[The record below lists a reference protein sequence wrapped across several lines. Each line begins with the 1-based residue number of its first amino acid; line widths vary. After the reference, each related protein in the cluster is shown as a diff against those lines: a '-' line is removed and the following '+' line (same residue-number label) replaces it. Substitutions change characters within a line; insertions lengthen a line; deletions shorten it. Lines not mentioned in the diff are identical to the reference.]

1 MTTTSSPAT
10 PESTEEVTAAAT
22 AVATTPG
29 TGTSTGSAVPPTPG
43 SEAATPAA
51 FSAISPAEPGGLDLR
66 RIQDLLLGR
75 WAEDRRE
82 GRRNAKM
89 PALHKIEDL
98 PMQEHRARV
107 LGQLGILVDLG
118 QNRKAYPVRFGG
130 QDNPGGN
137 IATFTEMVSADPSL
151 QIKAGVQWGL
161 FGAAIL
167 HLGTESH
174 HERFLPDV
182 LDLTVPGAF
191 AMTEIGHG
199 SDVSS
204 LATTATYIPERDE
217 FEIHTPFKAARKDYL
232 GNAALHGKAAVVFAQ
247 LITRGVNHGVH
258 AFYVPLRDDD
268 GGFLPGVGGEDDGVK
283 GGLNGIDNGRLHFDH
298 VRIPRTNLLNRY
310 GDVDAEGTYTSPI
323 ASPGRRF
330 FTMIGTLVQGRVSLA
345 MSGAAASALA
355 LTGAITY
362 GNQRRQFTASSDT
375 REEVLLDYQLHQ
387 RRLIDRLARTYADTF
402 AANELLE
409 KFDAV
414 FSGASDTDED
424 RQELETLAAAIKPL
438 ATWNALD
445 TLQEAR
451 EACGGAGFM
460 ARNRFTSLRADLDIY
475 VTFEGDNNVLLQL
488 VGKRLLSDYSKDL
501 TNLSIG
507 ALSRYVRG
515 QATEAMV
522 NRSGLRRV
530 VQSVQDAGS
539 ERKSASWFK
548 DVQVQ
553 RALLEDRV
561 RTKTALVAQALM
573 PVARKSQAEQAAVFN
588 LHQADLID
596 AARNHGELLEWEA
609 FTRAVDALEDSHTAQ
624 VMTWLR
630 NLFALRVIEDD
641 LGWFLETGR
650 ISPQRA
656 RTLRTYINRLAAR
669 LRPHAQDLVEA
680 FGYEPEH
687 LRMDVASGEEARR
700 QEEAAKY
707 YRVLR
712 ASADAPVHEKVLHQ
726 REKHAA
732 RKAGAIRAK
741 RRARAARTA
750 KRTL

>member
-1 MTTTSSPAT
+1 MTTTSDS
-10 PESTEEVTAAAT
+10 STT
-22 AVATTPG
+22 AVPAG
-29 TGTSTGSAVPPTPG
+29 AVPPAVQADPDTG
-43 SEAATPAA
+43 AHTA
-51 FSAISPAEPGGLDLR
+51 FSAISAAEPGGLDLDAV
-66 RIQDLLLGR
+66 QQLLLGR
-75 WAEDRRE
+75 WAADRLE
-82 GRRNAKM
+82 GRENVKD
-89 PALHKIEDL
+89 PDLHKIENLSMED
-98 PMQEHRARV
+98 HRERV
-107 LGQLGILVDLG
+107 LGQLRILVDRGQVNKAFPRGLG
-118 QNRKAYPVRFGG
+118 GS
-130 QDNPGGN
+130 DNHGGN
-137 IATFTEMVSADPSL
+137 IATFAELVSADPSL

-161 FGAAIL
+161 FGSAIL
-167 HLGTESH
+167 HLGTEEH
-174 HERFLPDV
+174 HERLLPAV
-182 LDLTVPGAF
+182 MSLEVPGAF

-204 LATTATYIPERDE
+204 LATTATYVPETDE
-217 FEIHTPFKAARKDYL
+217 FEIHTPFKAAWKEFL

-258 AFYVPLRDDD
+258 AFYVPLRDGAGD
-268 GGFLPGVGGEDDGVK
+268 FLPGIGGEDDGYK

-310 GDVDAEGTYTSPI
+310 GSVDEKGAYSSDI

-345 MSGAAASALA
+345 LSGASASALA

-362 GNQRRQFTASSDT
+362 GNQRRQFNATSDT
-375 REEVLLDYQLHQ
+375 HEEVLMDYQLHQ

-409 KFDAV
+409 KFDSV
-414 FSGASDTDED
+414 FSGESDTDED

-438 ATWNALD
+438 TTWNALD

-451 EACGGAGFM
+451 EACGGAGYM
-460 ARNRFTSLRADLDIY
+460 AKNRFASLRHDLDIF

-515 QATEAMV
+515 QATEAV
-522 NRSGLRRV
+522 VYRSGLRRV

-548 DVQVQ
+548 DAEVQ

-561 RTKTALVAQALM
+561 RSKTGAVAQALM
-573 PVARKSQAEQAAVFN
+573 PVAKKSQAEQAATFN

-609 FTRAVDALEDSHTAQ
+609 FTRAVEQIEDDHTRQ
-624 VMTWLR
+624 IMTWLR

-669 LRPHAQDLVEA
+669 LRPHAQTLVDA
-680 FGYEPEH
+680 FGYEQEH
-687 LRMDVASGEEARR
+687 LRMDIATGDEARR
-700 QEEAAKY
+700 QDEAAEY
-707 YRVLR
+707 YRKLR
-712 ASADAPVHEKVLHQ
+712 ASADAPIHEKVLRQ
-726 REKHAA
+726 REKNAA
-732 RKAGAIRAK
+732 KGRNGRDSRNKSGR
-741 RRARAARTA
+741 
-750 KRTL
+750 

>member
-1 MTTTSSPAT
+1 MTTTDANATAGLEPAT
-10 PESTEEVTAAAT
+10 
-22 AVATTPG
+22 
-29 TGTSTGSAVPPTPG
+29 VPPTPEADDLTG
-43 SEAATPAA
+43 S
-51 FSAISPAEPGGLDLR
+51 FSAISAAEPGGLDR
-66 RIQDLLLGR
+66 DRIEQLLLGR
-75 WAEDRRE
+75 WAKERRE
-82 GRRNAKM
+82 GRRNAKN
-89 PALHKIEDL
+89 PELHKLENISME
-98 PMQEHRARV
+98 EHRERV
-107 LGQLGILVDLG
+107 LGQLKILVDLG
-118 QNRKAYPVRFGG
+118 QVQKAFPKRFGG
-130 QDNPGGN
+130 EDNHGGN

-174 HERFLPDV
+174 HERFLPDA
-182 LDLTVPGAF
+182 LNLNVPGAF

-204 LATTATYIPERDE
+204 LATTATYQPETDE
-217 FEIHTPFKAARKDYL
+217 FEIHTPFKAAWKEFL
-232 GNAALHGKAAVVFAQ
+232 GNAALHGKAAVVFGQ
-247 LITRGVNHGVH
+247 LITHGVNHGVH
-258 AFYVPLRDDD
+258 AFYVPIRDGAGD
-268 GGFLPGVGGEDDGVK
+268 FLPGVGGEDDGYK
-283 GGLNGIDNGRLHFDH
+283 GGLNGIDNGRLHFDR

-310 GDVDAEGTYTSPI
+310 GSVDESGAYSSPI
-323 ASPGRRF
+323 ESPGRRF

-345 MSGAAASALA
+345 MAGAAASAVGLS
-355 LTGAITY
+355 GAITY
-362 GNQRRQFTASSDT
+362 GNQRRQFNAGSDT
-375 REEVLLDYQLHQ
+375 EEEVLMDYQLHQ

-409 KFDAV
+409 KFDSV
-414 FSGASDTDED
+414 FSGEADTDDD

-438 ATWNALD
+438 TTWNALD
-445 TLQEAR
+445 TLQESR
-451 EACGGAGFM
+451 EACGGAGYI
-460 ARNRFTSLRADLDIY
+460 AKNRFTSLRADLDIY

-522 NRSGLRRV
+522 NRSGLRRM

-548 DVQVQ
+548 DTDVQ

-561 RTKTALVAQALM
+561 RTKTAAVAQALM
-573 PVARKSQAEQAAVFN
+573 PVAKKSPAEQAATFN
-588 LHQADLID
+588 DHQTDLID

-609 FTRAVDALEDSHTAQ
+609 FTRAVESIDDDHTRRI
-624 VMTWLR
+624 MTWLR

-656 RTLRTYINRLAAR
+656 RTLRSYINRLAAR
-669 LRPHAQDLVEA
+669 LRPHAQDLVDA

-687 LRMDVASGEEARR
+687 LRMEVASGEEAAR
-700 QEEAAKY
+700 QDEAAEY
-707 YRVLR
+707 FRRLR
-712 ASADAPVHEKVLHQ
+712 ASGEAPVHEKTLRQ
-726 REKHAA
+726 R
-732 RKAGAIRAK
+732 
-741 RRARAARTA
+741 RR
-750 KRTL
+750 

>member
-1 MTTTSSPAT
+1 MTTTSDS
-10 PESTEEVTAAAT
+10 STT
-22 AVATTPG
+22 AVPAG
-29 TGTSTGSAVPPTPG
+29 AVPPTQADADTG
-43 SEAATPAA
+43 QQGA
-51 FSAISPAEPGGLDLR
+51 FSAISAAEPGGLDLDAVH
-66 RIQDLLLGR
+66 QLLLGR
-75 WAEDRRE
+75 WAADRLE
-82 GRRNAKM
+82 GRENVKD
-89 PALHKIEDL
+89 PDLHKIENLTMED
-98 PMQEHRARV
+98 HRERV
-107 LGQLGILVDLG
+107 LGQLRILVDRGQVNKAFPRRLG
-118 QNRKAYPVRFGG
+118 GS
-130 QDNPGGN
+130 DNHGGN
-137 IATFTEMVSADPSL
+137 IATFAELVSADPSL

-161 FGAAIL
+161 FGSAIL
-167 HLGTESH
+167 HLGTEEH
-174 HERFLPDV
+174 HERLLPAV
-182 LDLTVPGAF
+182 MSLEVPGAF

-204 LATTATYIPERDE
+204 LATTATYVPETDE
-217 FEIHTPFKAARKDYL
+217 FEIHTPFKAAWKEFL

-258 AFYVPLRDDD
+258 AFYVPLRDESGD
-268 GGFLPGVGGEDDGVK
+268 FLPGIGGEDDGYK

-310 GDVDAEGTYTSPI
+310 GSVDEKGGYSSDI

-345 MSGAAASALA
+345 LSGASASALA

-362 GNQRRQFTASSDT
+362 GNQRRQFNATSDT
-375 REEVLLDYQLHQ
+375 HEEVLMDYQLHQ

-414 FSGASDTDED
+414 FSGESDTDED

-451 EACGGAGFM
+451 EACGGAGYM
-460 ARNRFTSLRADLDIY
+460 AKNRFASLRHDLDIF

-515 QATEAMV
+515 QATEAVV

-548 DVQVQ
+548 DAEVQ

-561 RTKTALVAQALM
+561 RTKTGAVAQALM
-573 PVARKSQAEQAAVFN
+573 PVARKSQAEQAATFN

-609 FTRAVDALEDSHTAQ
+609 FTRAVEQIEDDHTRQ
-624 VMTWLR
+624 VMTWMR

-669 LRPHAQDLVEA
+669 LRPYAQTLVDA
-680 FGYEPEH
+680 FGYEQEH
-687 LRMDVASGEEARR
+687 LRMDIATGDEARR
-700 QEEAAKY
+700 QDEAAEY
-707 YRVLR
+707 YRKLR
-712 ASADAPVHEKVLHQ
+712 ASADAPIHEKVLHQ
-726 REKHAA
+726 REKNAA
-732 RKAGAIRAK
+732 KSRSGRNQDRK
-741 RRARAARTA
+741 
-750 KRTL
+750 

>member
-1 MTTTSSPAT
+1 MTTTSPSPVPAD
-10 PESTEEVTAAAT
+10 V
-22 AVATTPG
+22 G
-29 TGTSTGSAVPPTPG
+29 TGSPGSAVSPTPEDDR
-43 SEAATPAA
+43 SPTAA
-51 FSAISPAEPGGLDLR
+51 FSAISPAEPGGLDLE
-66 RIQDLLLGR
+66 RIQELLLGR

-82 GRRNAKM
+82 GRRNAKN
-89 PALHKIEDL
+89 PDLHKIENISMD
-98 PMQEHRARV
+98 EHRERV
-107 LGQLGILVDLG
+107 LGQLKVLVDIG
-118 QNRKAYPVRFGG
+118 QVQKAYPARFGG
-130 QDNPGGN
+130 QDNHGGN
-137 IATFTEMVSADPSL
+137 VATFVELVSADPSL
-151 QIKAGVQWGL
+151 QIKSGVQWGL

-182 LDLTVPGAF
+182 LNLNVPGAF

-204 LATTATYIPERDE
+204 LATTATYIPEADE
-217 FEIHTPFKAARKDYL
+217 FDIHTPFKAAWKDYL

-258 AFYVPLRDDD
+258 AFYVPLRDGTGD
-268 GGFLPGVGGEDDGVK
+268 FLPGIGGEDDGFK

-298 VRIPRTNLLNRY
+298 VRIPRANLLNRY
-310 GDVDAEGTYTSPI
+310 GNVDETGTYTSPI

-345 MSGAAASALA
+345 MTGAVASALG

-362 GNQRRQFTASSDT
+362 GNQRRQFNATSDT
-375 REEVLLDYQLHQ
+375 HEEVLMDYQLHQ

-409 KFDAV
+409 KFHAV
-414 FSGASDTDED
+414 FSGESDADED

-451 EACGGAGFM
+451 EACGGAGFI
-460 ARNRFTSLRADLDIY
+460 AKNRFTSLRADLDIY
-475 VTFEGDNNVLLQL
+475 VTFEGDNNILLQL

-501 TNLSIG
+501 TNLSVG

-515 QATEAMV
+515 HATEAMV

-548 DVQVQ
+548 DTEVQ

-561 RTKTALVAQALM
+561 RTKTAAVAQALM
-573 PVARKSQAEQAAVFN
+573 PVARKGQAEQAATFN
-588 LHQADLID
+588 LHQSDLID

-609 FTRAVDALEDSHTAQ
+609 FTRAVDKIEDSHTLQ

-656 RTLRTYINRLAAR
+656 RTLRSYINRLAAR
-669 LRPHAQDLVEA
+669 LRPYAQDLVDA
-680 FGYEPEH
+680 FGYEQEH
-687 LRMDVASGEEARR
+687 LRMDIATGDEARR
-700 QEEAAKY
+700 QDEAAEY
-707 YRVLR
+707 YRRLR

-726 REKHAA
+726 REKRAA
-732 RKAGAIRAK
+732 RKATAVRAK
-741 RRARAARTA
+741 RTAKAARGA
-750 KRTL
+750 Q

>member
-1 MTTTSSPAT
+1 MDLD
-10 PESTEEVTAAAT
+10 
-22 AVATTPG
+22 AV
-29 TGTSTGSAVPPTPG
+29 
-43 SEAATPAA
+43 
-51 FSAISPAEPGGLDLR
+51 
-66 RIQDLLLGR
+66 QQLLLGR
-75 WAEDRRE
+75 WAADRLE
-82 GRRNAKM
+82 GRENVKD
-89 PALHKIEDL
+89 PDLHKIENLTMED
-98 PMQEHRARV
+98 HRERV
-107 LGQLGILVDLG
+107 LGQLRILADRGQVNKAFPRRLG
-118 QNRKAYPVRFGG
+118 GS
-130 QDNPGGN
+130 DNHGGN
-137 IATFTEMVSADPSL
+137 IATFAELVSADPSL

-161 FGAAIL
+161 FGSAIL
-167 HLGTESH
+167 HLGTEEH
-174 HERFLPDV
+174 HERLLPAV
-182 LDLTVPGAF
+182 MSLEVPGAF

-204 LATTATYIPERDE
+204 LATTATYVPDTDE
-217 FEIHTPFKAARKDYL
+217 FEIHTPFKAAWKEFL

-258 AFYVPLRDDD
+258 AFYVPLRDESGD
-268 GGFLPGVGGEDDGVK
+268 FLPGVGGEDDGYK

-310 GDVDAEGTYTSPI
+310 GSVDEKGGYSSDI

-345 MSGAAASALA
+345 LSGASASALA

-362 GNQRRQFTASSDT
+362 GNQRRQFNATSDT
-375 REEVLLDYQLHQ
+375 HEEVLMDYQLHQ

-414 FSGASDTDED
+414 FSGESDTDED

-451 EACGGAGFM
+451 EACGGAGYM
-460 ARNRFTSLRADLDIY
+460 AKNRFASLRHDLDIF

-515 QATEAMV
+515 QATEAV
-522 NRSGLRRV
+522 VYRSGLRRV

-548 DVQVQ
+548 DAEVQ

-561 RTKTALVAQALM
+561 RTKTGAVAQALM
-573 PVARKSQAEQAAVFN
+573 PVARKSQAEQAATFN

-609 FTRAVDALEDSHTAQ
+609 FTRAIEQIEDDHTRQ
-624 VMTWLR
+624 VMTWMR

-669 LRPHAQDLVEA
+669 LRPHAQTLVDA
-680 FGYEPEH
+680 FGYEQEH
-687 LRMDVASGEEARR
+687 LRMDIATGDEARR
-700 QEEAAKY
+700 QDEAAEH
-707 YRVLR
+707 YRKLR
-712 ASADAPVHEKVLHQ
+712 ASADAPIHEKVLHQ
-726 REKHAA
+726 REKNAA
-732 RKAGAIRAK
+732 KGRNGRNQDRK
-741 RRARAARTA
+741 
-750 KRTL
+750 